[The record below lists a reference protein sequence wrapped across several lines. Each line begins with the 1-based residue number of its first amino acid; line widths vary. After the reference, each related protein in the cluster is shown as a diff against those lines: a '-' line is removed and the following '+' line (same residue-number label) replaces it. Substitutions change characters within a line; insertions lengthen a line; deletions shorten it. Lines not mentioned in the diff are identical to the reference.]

1 MLASTYHYTVVNIGG
16 ERRNEM
22 NQKERIPD
30 RIKRINRILRIT
42 VMYLHHSRTKV
53 STSTICFFI
62 IVSYTLFAPDI
73 AMTKDIL
80 RGEVITQHDPLN
92 IRSGPG
98 KHYPV
103 IGNAKPGET
112 LVILDNSG
120 EWYHL
125 RLQNGR
131 EGYGFYKY
139 IRFLSDVEVNPAFL
153 LSKHKAGFIEVRMTV
168 DALYQKYDRQSIRLV
183 DLYLEG
189 TFSPALEIYLDNG
202 KREKPSL
209 VAEIGWEKNWVIR
222 RINVYDQTF
231 KLKSHIGVGSTL
243 GDLRKFYS
251 IDWIGSG
258 EGSVYARVEEVGMSF
273 ALESTNIPEKWYT
286 TNDLTL
292 LPGDVK
298 IVSIL
303 IN

>member
-1 MLASTYHYTVVNIGG
+1 
-16 ERRNEM
+16 
-22 NQKERIPD
+22 
-30 RIKRINRILRIT
+30 
-42 VMYLHHSRTKV
+42 
-53 STSTICFFI
+53 
-62 IVSYTLFAPDI
+62 
-73 AMTKDIL
+73 
-80 RGEVITQHDPLN
+80 LN

-112 LVILDNSG
+112 LAILDNSG

-153 LSKHKAGFIEVRMTV
+153 LSKHKAGFVEVGMTV
-168 DALYQKYDRQSIRLV
+168 DALYQKYARQSIRLV

-189 TFSPALEIYLDNG
+189 TFSPALEFYLDND

-209 VAEIGWEKNWVIR
+209 VAEIGWEQNWVIR

-251 IDWIGSG
+251 IDWIAPG